1 MESILQSLESARSQ
15 EAPPPRHQNDKRAVT
30 NASTTTQLSLTTF
43 CNLLRNYASSTARQN
58 DADASTAAAA
68 TTTSKNE
75 QQPSSSS
82 SNATATWLYELS
94 SKIPTPLP
102 PLQFSLGIL
111 SAITTASNDQSKLQ
125 SSLFELFGEG
135 ETSIEALFE
144 VMGRT
149 DEIKRDVT
157 EGGLRAVAELKGD
170 VVASSATTSALP
182 QSSSSKISAEHEHKL
197 QTLRSEAY
205 TAVDIANTL
214 KAEHQHING
223 GGNSNNNSQGG
234 THSVKRASDKEAE
247 KMYKRAMK
255 QAASAITKARDA
267 GALTESDEL
276 FLSGTIP
283 SNGNSNLSAME
294 QMMLR
299 NEEALLY
306 NSMGGLDG
314 MNAQQI
320 ESMKRN
326 LLPEGTREY
335 NDTHQR
341 GLPRGTIR
349 EIKEGQY
356 EKVTIPAP
364 ILEKSQLHARINL
377 DEVMGED
384 SDERMAF
391 EGCDSLNPM
400 QSTVFDAAYNT
411 RENLL
416 ICAPTGAGKT
426 NVAMLTVASH
436 LRDVGLI
443 GSGYHDDDHF
453 YDNGPVTTGKKIVY
467 IAPMKALAQE
477 VVEKFGSKLKC
488 LGIIVRELTGDM
500 QLSRA
505 EADAAHI
512 LVTTPEK
519 WDVVTRKGGDGS
531 LGATCG
537 LLIIDEVH
545 LLADERGAVI
555 ESVVARLHRW
565 VESSQRQV
573 RLVGL
578 SATLPNY
585 EDVATFMHVD
595 KAKGLFYFGPEHRP
609 VPLQQTFIGVT
620 MQTKDRFQ
628 REKKMDEVC
637 YQVVTDALK
646 AGHQVMVFV
655 HSRKGTGSTA
665 KALGER
671 ASMEGELERLF
682 TGGDGGEEG
691 DENEAR
697 TRYMDRVEKSRNKE
711 LREHFGNGMGIHHA
725 GMLRHDRKLTEQMF
739 NDGAIKVLCCTA
751 TLAWGIN
758 LPAHSVVIK
767 GTDVYMP
774 DKGCLVDLS
783 ILDVQQIFGRAGRP
797 QYDTSGEAT
806 LITHYDAMARYLD
819 KLVKAT
825 PIESNFI
832 KQLADHL
839 NAEVVCGTVS
849 NINEAIEWI
858 RYTYLFVRM
867 CKNPLAYGIGAAQH
881 ESDPTLRGRTRE
893 LAIEA
898 AKLLDERKMV
908 RYNPNSGNLAV
919 TNLGRTASH
928 FYIRNQSVAT
938 FNDMIEK
945 KRSSPTDADLIHVM
959 CCADEFEN
967 VRVRAEELE
976 EVDTLKKASCPLKTL
991 APVEEFSGKCNVL
1004 LQAYISRARVNSFT
1018 LISDTNYIASNAGR
1032 VARAIFEMCLKNGH
1046 ASAALK
1052 FLRLAKSCDH
1062 RFWWFQSPLRAFDDL
1077 KKNVFVAL
1085 ENEKVSS
1092 EEGYTTFEKTVSLLD
1107 LVPEEVGQMCH
1118 CFRDGALIQK
1128 KIRLLPRVKCTCTVH
1143 PITKNT
1149 LRFSI
1154 ELEPIFNWSARY
1166 HGGAEGFWLWVEDSE
1181 NNRTYHNE
1189 YVLFTKRNHPDST
1202 KLELIIPVFDP
1213 LPQQYFIR
1221 IVSDS
1226 WVGVEHLIPVSFRH
1240 VLLGGL
1246 SSPTFF
1252 TNLFDLTPLPVTALA
1267 DPRYEQ
1273 LYHNRFDSFNPIQ
1286 TQLFHIL
1293 YHTDK
1298 PVLLGA
1304 PTGSGKTTVAEI
1316 ALLRMKKQNPK
1327 AKCVYIAPLK
1337 SLARERLKEWS
1348 KRLGAPPLN
1357 WKVLELSGDTSHD
1370 SRALNNSDVLIC
1382 TPEKWDLISR
1392 GWRGVSGGFDS
1403 SSASIG
1409 KRFVREVG
1417 LLIID
1422 EIHLLGEERGAVL
1435 EAIVSR
1441 TRFISRFVQAENKV
1455 KASNGGKVPEL
1466 TRIMGLSTALANPY
1480 DLADWI
1486 GIDTE
1491 GFGVDAKQGLYN
1503 FRPSVRP
1510 VPMVVHIQG
1519 YPGRHYCPRMATMNK
1534 PCYAA
1539 IKDLSPNKPSMIFV
1553 ASRRQTRLTAMDLI
1567 SHSATEEDT
1576 KAFLN
1581 CDSDE
1586 YIEAIA
1592 STLNDDALKHT
1603 ITFGIGLH
1611 HAGLTSKDRETVEKL
1626 YLEGTIQ
1633 VLIATATLAW
1643 GVNLPAHLVIVK
1655 GTEFYDGKLSRYVD
1669 YPVTDVLQMMGRAGR
1684 PQFDK
1689 EGVAVIMCEESKKN
1703 FLKKFLYDPFPVESC
1718 LGERMCE
1725 TINAEISIGTISSL
1739 SDAIG
1744 YLKWTFYARRVRLN
1758 PSYYGATSSEED
1770 DVEDFFLSVVQ
1781 DTVDKLQEHGCV
1793 TVEKTEGTD
1802 YYVGGASLGRA
1813 ASNFYLQYQTP
1824 KQMQS
1829 GTRSL
1834 KNMLAQHA
1842 SGTKKSQ
1849 DAPKDA
1855 FLLGNA
1861 KTSFRIQRI
1870 QTLTTKNVVSTYGIA
1885 KILHSLSHTHEFNE
1899 LPVRHNEEELNLEL
1913 SRSLPWGYDL
1923 GKVSWWMDKQK
1934 GAGKNILDIMLDP
1947 HTKCFLLLQ
1956 AFIFRAKLPIS
1967 DYINDMRT
1975 VVEQIPRLLAA
1986 MEFVAED
1993 DKTSAGNFELFS
2005 AFPLVRRI
2013 FNSGVMPDTPSPT
2026 NGPSIKLSNI
2036 KVVRELKK
2044 GSHFHT
2050 WCLDI
2055 DFNVF
2060 MNGWKR
2066 PFSKKANKNTSGG
2079 QSVSIILGT
2088 LKGGFLLCKS
2098 SFSIPDSL
2106 KDKSWKKHMKLEFEW
2121 SIGETQSGPFAD
2133 GQVVVLRVV
2142 NEFVNGCDFEVE
2154 ISLKE

>member
-1 MESILQSLESARSQ
+1 
-15 EAPPPRHQNDKRAVT
+15 
-30 NASTTTQLSLTTF
+30 
-43 CNLLRNYASSTARQN
+43 
-58 DADASTAAAA
+58 
-68 TTTSKNE
+68 
-75 QQPSSSS
+75 
-82 SNATATWLYELS
+82 
-94 SKIPTPLP
+94 
-102 PLQFSLGIL
+102 
-111 SAITTASNDQSKLQ
+111 
-125 SSLFELFGEG
+125 
-135 ETSIEALFE
+135 
-144 VMGRT
+144 
-149 DEIKRDVT
+149 
-157 EGGLRAVAELKGD
+157 
-170 VVASSATTSALP
+170 
-182 QSSSSKISAEHEHKL
+182 
-197 QTLRSEAY
+197 
-205 TAVDIANTL
+205 
-214 KAEHQHING
+214 
-223 GGNSNNNSQGG
+223 
-234 THSVKRASDKEAE
+234 
-247 KMYKRAMK
+247 MK
-255 QAASAITKARDA
+255 Q
-267 GALTESDEL
+267 
-276 FLSGTIP
+276 
-283 SNGNSNLSAME
+283 
-294 QMMLR
+294 
-299 NEEALLY
+299 
-306 NSMGGLDG
+306 
-314 MNAQQI
+314 
-320 ESMKRN
+320 N

-335 NDTHQR
+335 NDRNNR

-349 EIKEGQY
+349 EIKEGY
-356 EKVTIPAP
+356 EQVIIPAP
-364 ILEKSQLHARINL
+364 VLEKSRLRTRINL
-377 DEVMGED
+377 DEVLGYD
-384 SDERMAF
+384 TDERMAF
-391 EGCDSLNPM
+391 DGCTSLNPM
-400 QSTVFDAAYNT
+400 QSTVFEAAYNT

-426 NVAMLTVASH
+426 NVAMLTVVSH

-443 GSGYHDDDHF
+443 GAAYHDDDHY
-453 YDNGPVTTGKKIVY
+453 YDNGPVSTGKKIVY

-477 VVEKFGSKLKC
+477 VVEKFSSKLKC

-505 EADAAHI
+505 EAEAAHI

-531 LGATCG
+531 LGASCG

-595 KAKGLFYFGPEHRP
+595 KAKGLFFFGPEHRP

-620 MQTKDRFQ
+620 VQTKDRFQ

-637 YQVVTDALK
+637 YNVVTDALR

-655 HSRKGTGSTA
+655 HSRKGTGTTA

-671 ASMEGELERLF
+671 AAMEGELERLF
-682 TGGDGGEEG
+682 TGGEDGEEG

-697 TRYMDRVEKSRNKE
+697 TRYVDRVEKSRNRE
-711 LREHFGNGMGIHHA
+711 LREHFNNGMGIHHA
-725 GMLRHDRKLTEQMF
+725 GMLRPDRKLSEQMF

-774 DKGCLVDLS
+774 EKGCLVDLS

-806 LITHYDAMARYLD
+806 LITHYDAMSRYLD
-819 KLVKAT
+819 KLVRPI

-839 NAEVVCGTVS
+839 NAEVVGGTVT
-849 NINEAIEWI
+849 NIQEAIEWI

-867 CKNPLAYGIGAAQH
+867 CKNPLSYGIGAAQH
-881 ESDPTLRGRTRE
+881 ESDPTLRGRSKE

-919 TNLGRTASH
+919 TNLGRVASH

-938 FNDMIEK
+938 FNDMIAK
-945 KRSSPTDADLIHVM
+945 KRTSPTDADLLHII

-976 EVDTLKKASCPLKTL
+976 EVDSLKKASCPLKTL

-1004 LQAYISRARVNSFT
+1004 LQAYVSRARVNSFT

-1032 VARAIFEMCLKNGH
+1032 VARALFEMCLKNGH

-1052 FLRLAKSCDH
+1052 FLRLAKSVDH

-1077 KKNVFVAL
+1077 KKNVYLAL
-1085 ENEKVSS
+1085 ENEKVTS
-1092 EEGYTTFEKTVSLLD
+1092 EEGYTTFEQTLSLLD
-1107 LVPEEVGQMCH
+1107 LVPEEVGQMCR

-1128 KIRLLPRVKCTCTVH
+1128 KIRLLPRVKCTCSVH

-1154 ELEPIFNWSARY
+1154 ELEPIFNWSSRY

-1189 YVLFTKRNHPDST
+1189 YVLFTGRNHPDST

-1252 TNLFDLTPLPVTALA
+1252 TNLFDLTPLPVKALA

-1273 LYHNRFDSFNPIQ
+1273 LYENRFDVFNPIQ

-1293 YHTDK
+1293 YHTDT

-1304 PTGSGKTTVAEI
+1304 PTGSGKTTVAEL

-1403 SSASIG
+1403 SSATIG

-1441 TRFISRFVQAENKV
+1441 TRFISRYIQAENNRKT
-1455 KASNGGKVPEL
+1455 NTPDGKVPEI

-1491 GFGVDAKQGLYN
+1491 GYGVDAKRGLYN

-1539 IKDLSPNKPSMIFV
+1539 IKDLSPSKPSMIFV
-1553 ASRRQTRLTAMDLI
+1553 ASRRQTRLTALDLI
-1567 SHSATEEDT
+1567 SHAAGEENP
-1576 KAFLN
+1576 KSFLH

-1592 STLNDDALKHT
+1592 STLNDDVLKHT

-1611 HAGLTSKDRETVEKL
+1611 HAGLTSRDRETVEKL

-1655 GTEFYDGKLSRYVD
+1655 GTEFYDGKLNRYVD

-1718 LGERMCE
+1718 LGGRMCE
-1725 TINAEISIGTISSL
+1725 TINAEISIGTINSL
-1739 SDAIG
+1739 SDAVG

-1758 PSYYGATSSEED
+1758 PSYYGASSAKED
-1770 DVEDFFLSVVQ
+1770 DIEDFFLSVVQ
-1781 DTVDKLQEHGCV
+1781 DTVDKLQEHGCI
-1793 TVEKTEGTD
+1793 TVDKTEGSD

-1813 ASNFYLQYQTP
+1813 ASNFYLNYQTP
-1824 KQMQS
+1824 KQMQNS
-1829 GTRSL
+1829 
-1834 KNMLAQHA
+1834 
-1842 SGTKKSQ
+1842 
-1849 DAPKDA
+1849 
-1855 FLLGNA
+1855 
-1861 KTSFRIQRI
+1861 
-1870 QTLTTKNVVSTYGIA
+1870 IA
-1885 KILHSLSHTHEFNE
+1885 KILYSLSHTHEFNE
-1899 LPVRHNEEELNLEL
+1899 LPVR
-1913 SRSLPWGYDL
+1913 
-1923 GKVSWWMDKQK
+1923 
-1934 GAGKNILDIMLDP
+1934 
-1947 HTKCFLLLQ
+1947 
-1956 AFIFRAKLPIS
+1956 
-1967 DYINDMRT
+1967 
-1975 VVEQIPRLLAA
+1975 
-1986 MEFVAED
+1986 
-1993 DKTSAGNFELFS
+1993 
-2005 AFPLVRRI
+2005 
-2013 FNSGVMPDTPSPT
+2013 
-2026 NGPSIKLSNI
+2026 
-2036 KVVRELKK
+2036 
-2044 GSHFHT
+2044 
-2050 WCLDI
+2050 
-2055 DFNVF
+2055 
-2060 MNGWKR
+2060 
-2066 PFSKKANKNTSGG
+2066 
-2079 QSVSIILGT
+2079 
-2088 LKGGFLLCKS
+2088 
-2098 SFSIPDSL
+2098 
-2106 KDKSWKKHMKLEFEW
+2106 
-2121 SIGETQSGPFAD
+2121 
-2133 GQVVVLRVV
+2133 
-2142 NEFVNGCDFEVE
+2142 
-2154 ISLKE
+2154 

>member
-15 EAPPPRHQNDKRAVT
+15 EATPPQHQNEKRAVT
-30 NASTTTQLSLTTF
+30 NATPTQLSLTTF

-68 TTTSKNE
+68 ATTTKNDK
-75 QQPSSSS
+75 QTLSST
-82 SNATATWLYELS
+82 NATSKWLYELS

-111 SAITTASNDQSKLQ
+111 SAITSSANDESKLQ

-149 DEIKRDVT
+149 DEIRSDVT
-157 EGGLRAVAELKGD
+157 EGGLRAVAEVKGD
-170 VVASSATTSALP
+170 VVASSATSAASALP
-182 QSSSSKISAEHEHKL
+182 QSSSSMISAEHEHKL

-214 KAEHQHING
+214 KAEHHHING
-223 GGNSNNNSQGG
+223 GGSSNNNNSRGG

-299 NEEALLY
+299 NEEAMLY

-364 ILEKSQLHARINL
+364 ILEKSQLRARLNL

-391 EGCDSLNPM
+391 DGCDSLNPM

-426 NVAMLTVASH
+426 NVAMLAVASH

-671 ASMEGELERLF
+671 ASMEGELDRLF

-1032 VARAIFEMCLKNGH
+1032 VARALFEMCLKNGH

-1304 PTGSGKTTVAEI
+1304 PTGSGKTIVAEL

-1441 TRFISRFVQAENKV
+1441 TRFISRFVQAENRV

-1592 STLNDDALKHT
+1592 STLNDEALKHT

-1744 YLKWTFYARRVRLN
+1744 YLKWTFYARRVRMN

-1770 DVEDFFLSVVQ
+1770 DVEDFFLSIVQ
-1781 DTVDKLQEHGCV
+1781 QTVDKLQEHGCV

-1849 DAPKDA
+1849 GCLPTWKCEN
-1855 FLLGNA
+1855 FL
-1861 KTSFRIQRI
+1861 
-1870 QTLTTKNVVSTYGIA
+1870 
-1885 KILHSLSHTHEFNE
+1885 
-1899 LPVRHNEEELNLEL
+1899 
-1913 SRSLPWGYDL
+1913 
-1923 GKVSWWMDKQK
+1923 
-1934 GAGKNILDIMLDP
+1934 
-1947 HTKCFLLLQ
+1947 
-1956 AFIFRAKLPIS
+1956 
-1967 DYINDMRT
+1967 
-1975 VVEQIPRLLAA
+1975 
-1986 MEFVAED
+1986 
-1993 DKTSAGNFELFS
+1993 
-2005 AFPLVRRI
+2005 
-2013 FNSGVMPDTPSPT
+2013 
-2026 NGPSIKLSNI
+2026 
-2036 KVVRELKK
+2036 
-2044 GSHFHT
+2044 
-2050 WCLDI
+2050 
-2055 DFNVF
+2055 
-2060 MNGWKR
+2060 
-2066 PFSKKANKNTSGG
+2066 
-2079 QSVSIILGT
+2079 
-2088 LKGGFLLCKS
+2088 
-2098 SFSIPDSL
+2098 
-2106 KDKSWKKHMKLEFEW
+2106 
-2121 SIGETQSGPFAD
+2121 
-2133 GQVVVLRVV
+2133 
-2142 NEFVNGCDFEVE
+2142 
-2154 ISLKE
+2154 